1 MRSTVITRR
10 VVAATPLAVAVC
22 AWLLVVRLA
31 WLLWR
36 TDVAIAYVAD
46 VSRADAPWYYRLAA
60 LWGGPQGSLLL
71 FAAVVA
77 AAAVVGLHRGAPRW
91 VTAAATATSAALVI
105 ITLSVANPFTR
116 RDAPAVRGAGLTP
129 ILEHPAMAVHP
140 PVLYA
145 GFGAAFVAAIRMA
158 ARRSPAAALRWT
170 VVLLTAAM
178 TLGALWSY
186 VEQGWGGYWAWDPVE
201 NTSLLVW
208 VAAVVALHARQV
220 SRLAAAP
227 WLATLVG
234 SAMVRSGRTPS
245 IHGFAEHPA
254 VGWALIAL
262 AVGSLGWVV
271 AGGVGPLPVD
281 SRGEGERDGRR
292 DGQGAAQRGA
302 AVVMSVLAMLVALG
316 TFLPALIGWITG
328 RRVAVRGP
336 YFSRVLGPL
345 AAVVAVLVT
354 ASLLRRLIARRRL
367 VVAHAGVLV
376 LLGGFVATAFD
387 TSERVNLAA
396 GRPAVAAGLDVIL
409 RRIDVLAG
417 PRPGTSAVQATVTVD
432 GSTFRPALVA
442 YPELRGVLAETALR
456 SRPWGDVQV
465 ALSDA
470 TDGGTAVVDVRR
482 RPLTWL
488 VWIGALLIT
497 VGAIP
502 RRRGAGACGPGAPAS
517 SPALDHALPPADAA
531 APPGPG

>member
-10 VVAATPLAVAVC
+10 LVAATPLAVAVC

-105 ITLSVANPFTR
+105 VTLSVANPFTR

-220 SRLAAAP
+220 SRFAAVP

-271 AGGVGPLPVD
+271 AGGVGPHPVD
-281 SRGEGERDGRR
+281 SRGDGERDGRR
-292 DGQGAAQRGA
+292 DGQSAAQRGA

-345 AAVVAVLVT
+345 AAVVAVLV
-354 ASLLRRLIARRRL
+354 AAALLRRLIARRRL

-396 GRPAVAAGLDVIL
+396 GRPAVAAGLDVTL
-409 RRIDVLAG
+409 QRIDVLAG
-417 PRPGTSAVQATVTVD
+417 PRPGTSAVQATMTVD

-470 TDGGTAVVDVRR
+470 TDAGTAVVDVRR